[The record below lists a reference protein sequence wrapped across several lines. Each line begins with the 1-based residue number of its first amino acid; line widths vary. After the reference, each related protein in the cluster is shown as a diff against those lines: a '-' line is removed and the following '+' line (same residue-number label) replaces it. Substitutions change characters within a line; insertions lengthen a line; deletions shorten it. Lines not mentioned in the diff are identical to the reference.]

1 MISGNR
7 LRTTPY
13 GNRQNVTGMRVEFV
27 ELKNEAHPYGVTA
40 LSLGARVSARFH
52 AVRNG
57 FRDLGSACN
66 SIGNSRC
73 LIPFAVY
80 FSLTSGD
87 PVIIASNFFRF
98 SFDTLQHEVIER
110 SSEPTTTSS
119 KQDFRT
125 PFRENSVIDRFDD
138 SFKAKGFNQNDRTI
152 VTTSDLYV
160 GNNIVNK
167 LIFITEKNIWR
178 DM

>member
-13 GNRQNVTGMRVEFV
+13 GNRQNVTGMRVEF
-27 ELKNEAHPYGVTA
+27 AHPYGVTA
-40 LSLGARVSARFH
+40 LSLGARVSPRFH
-52 AVRNG
+52 AVKNG

-87 PVIIASNFFRF
+87 PVIIASNRF
-98 SFDTLQHEVIER
+98 L
-110 SSEPTTTSS
+110 
-119 KQDFRT
+119 
-125 PFRENSVIDRFDD
+125 REII
-138 SFKAKGFNQNDRTI
+138 KH
-152 VTTSDLYV
+152 
-160 GNNIVNK
+160 
-167 LIFITEKNIWR
+167 
-178 DM
+178 

>member
-13 GNRQNVTGMRVEFV
+13 GNRQNVTV

-57 FRDLGSACN
+57 FRDLCN

-87 PVIIASNFFRF
+87 PVIIA
-98 SFDTLQHEVIER
+98 
-110 SSEPTTTSS
+110 
-119 KQDFRT
+119 
-125 PFRENSVIDRFDD
+125 
-138 SFKAKGFNQNDRTI
+138 
-152 VTTSDLYV
+152 
-160 GNNIVNK
+160 
-167 LIFITEKNIWR
+167 
-178 DM
+178 

>member
-87 PVIIASNFFRF
+87 PVIIARIRAVGTIIDVNEHALSFTTVKMTAAGARVSGSPANFRGRTMEALNAPAKVV
-98 SFDTLQHEVIER
+98 SQYYIPRRGTHRRRGGDEVR
-110 SSEPTTTSS
+110 
-119 KQDFRT
+119 
-125 PFRENSVIDRFDD
+125 
-138 SFKAKGFNQNDRTI
+138 
-152 VTTSDLYV
+152 
-160 GNNIVNK
+160 
-167 LIFITEKNIWR
+167 
-178 DM
+178 